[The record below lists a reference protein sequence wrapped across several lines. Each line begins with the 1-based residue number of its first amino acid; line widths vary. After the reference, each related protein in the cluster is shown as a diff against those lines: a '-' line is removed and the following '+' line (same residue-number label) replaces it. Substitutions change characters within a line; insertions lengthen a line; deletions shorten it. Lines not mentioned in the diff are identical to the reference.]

1 MIIPKLHNIS
11 QGSSPKEH
19 LDEIQKACT
28 SGVELVQFNIKQIK
42 LFINIWVCHDFN
54 QYKIALLTMKFRDL
68 L

>member
-42 LFINIWVCHDFN
+42 LFLNIWVCHD
-54 QYKIALLTMKFRDL
+54 
-68 L
+68 